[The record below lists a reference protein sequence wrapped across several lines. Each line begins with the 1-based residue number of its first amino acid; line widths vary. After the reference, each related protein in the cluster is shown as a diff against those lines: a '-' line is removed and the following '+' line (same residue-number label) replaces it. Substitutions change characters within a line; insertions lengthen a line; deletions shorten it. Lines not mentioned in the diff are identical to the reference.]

1 MTYKPRHKFGIVL
14 FFISLFILLAVAPI
28 AFSYAIIKPIF
39 QIVSRLLYFLA
50 YSIDQLGNVLSA
62 TLFDDLFIKGK
73 DKYRFGNPDIT
84 ISGVLG
90 ENKHRGTLT
99 KLGVYICKVLN
110 WIDKDHVEK
119 ARKEEIFGTK
129 LDR

>member
-1 MTYKPRHKFGIVL
+1 MIYKPRHKFGIVL
-14 FFISLFILLAVAPI
+14 FFLSIFILFAVAPI
-28 AFSYAIIKPIF
+28 AFVYAIIKPIF
-39 QIVSRLLYFLA
+39 QVVSRLLYFLA
-50 YSIDQLGNVLSA
+50 YSVDQLGNVLA
-62 TLFDDLFIKGK
+62 AALFNDILIRGKGK
-73 DKYRFGNPDIT
+73 YFFGNPDVT

-119 ARKEEIFGTK
+119 ARKEEI
-129 LDR
+129 LERN